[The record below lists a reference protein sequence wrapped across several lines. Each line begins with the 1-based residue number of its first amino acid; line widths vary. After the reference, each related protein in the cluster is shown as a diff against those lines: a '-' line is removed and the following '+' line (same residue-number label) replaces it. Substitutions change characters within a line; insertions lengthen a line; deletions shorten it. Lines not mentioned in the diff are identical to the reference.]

1 MKVWIAGCTATVFG
15 IVVVGGLTRLT
26 ESGLSMVHSATPLFS
41 VNSRS
46 HAAAARQ
53 VDWGVLQMKP
63 PITQEE
69 WEAEFD
75 KYKQFPEYKKYGSV
89 YFYVL
94 FMIIAVNKDYYS
106 LHKMMPGSTPR

>member
-1 MKVWIAGCTATVFG
+1 M
-15 IVVVGGLTRLT
+15 
-26 ESGLSMVHSATPLFS
+26 
-41 VNSRS
+41 NSRS
-46 HAAAARQ
+46 RAAAARQ

-89 YFYVL
+89 YYYHAL
-94 FMIIAVNKDYYS
+94 FMIIIVKHYDSY
-106 LHKMMPGSTPR
+106 HTK

>member
-1 MKVWIAGCTATVFG
+1 M
-15 IVVVGGLTRLT
+15 
-26 ESGLSMVHSATPLFS
+26 
-41 VNSRS
+41 NSRS
-46 HAAAARQ
+46 YAAAARQ

-89 YFYVL
+89 HY
-94 FMIIAVNKDYYS
+94 
-106 LHKMMPGSTPR
+106 

>member
-15 IVVVGGLTRLT
+15 MVVVGGLTRLT
-26 ESGLSMVHSATPLFS
+26 ESGLSMVHFCHSRQVF
-41 VNSRS
+41 VNSHS
-46 HAAAARQ
+46 HASAARQ

-75 KYKQFPEYKKYGSV
+75 KYKQFPEYKKYGSIYV
-89 YFYVL
+89 Y
-94 FMIIAVNKDYYS
+94 DYYDYYYE
-106 LHKMMPGSTPR
+106 